1 MRNFPQP
8 SGRNLVWHTV
18 GRTTSTALVIIIVI
32 VIVIVA
38 VRRQQYWIT
47 QENRVSVHSGPT
59 A

>member
-1 MRNFPQP
+1 M
-8 SGRNLVWHTV
+8 VWHTV